1 MKLNQW
7 RVGKRRDRNA
17 FLALYKS
24 HYQALFSYGIS
35 LNANRELTKDCLQ
48 ELFLEIW
55 HKHST
60 LSKEIKNVR
69 SYLFT
74 WLRRK
79 IFHELTIQS
88 VDTRRN
94 EMAASFAMKELCYEE
109 LLIAFQHSEEK
120 KEKLRSALKKLTK
133 QQLEM
138 IRLKFFENLSYSEI
152 AARTS
157 LTPRTIYNLI
167 YQAIRRLRESMKLP
181 SHSYVS

>member
-7 RVGKRRDRNA
+7 GVGTGRDRNA

-24 HYQALFSYGIS
+24 HYQALFSYGIA
-35 LNANRELTKDCLQ
+35 LTANRELTKDCLQ

-55 HKHST
+55 NKQST
-60 LSKEIKNVR
+60 PSKEIRNVR

-88 VDTRRN
+88 GETRKN
-94 EMAASFAMKELCYEE
+94 ERAEGFAMKELCYEE
-109 LLIAFQHSEEK
+109 LLIAFQQSEEK

-167 YQAIRRLRESMKLP
+167 YEAIRRLRASMKLP
-181 SHSYVS
+181 SLSCAS